1 MEAERRGGGG
11 LVARRGTGGGAAWGW
26 RRSAVE
32 GRDGGARGRWRSGGA
47 GAADGGAEALSY
59 IAGRFGDLRVILARA
74 RNRLHLLGHASVLSS
89 PRTPS
94 PRRRLLTLSSR
105 AVAGLLR
112 ANVPPHLT
120 NRGPLA
126 ALCWIRRRQ
135 LQLRSFCRQQPRWC
149 GRRARLV
156 RAALVVASEA
166 RAMLVVQSV
175 GIDGMP
181 RPVCWWCERHIQQD
195 RPVGPWSSGAATIS
209 DDEVKRALAGGSHRH
224 LCHA

>member
-11 LVARRGTGGGAAWGW
+11 LAARRGTGGGAAWGW

-47 GAADGGAEALSY
+47 GAADGGAEALRPTRETYASSLPAHE
-59 IAGRFGDLRVILARA
+59 IACICLVTPRSCPHLARH
-74 RNRLHLLGHASVLSS
+74 HLVAASS
-89 PRTPS
+89 PS
-94 PRRRLLTLSSR
+94 PPR